1 MEQRHNQFLID
12 LQTAKQRA
20 KGFVAYDAKL
30 KVIGT
35 HDEVTLQQFGALQNC
50 SEYFNQVL
58 FNNSLSSVLF
68 TLNKRSRSMGHY
80 KPEGWLGKA
89 TISDAIPEINI
100 NPAILHLPE
109 SEVMQ
114 TLVHEL
120 CHHAQQLYGHP
131 GRRGYHN
138 REFSKI
144 MFSVGLMCS
153 STGMPGGKITGR
165 AMADYAV
172 EGGVFLQ
179 AFNEMPKDFLLPFKL
194 FDQELAITT
203 PAIANNDN
211 KVLADKNK
219 KKYSCLTCRINL
231 WGKPD
236 ISVLCGKCGQQLK

>member
-1 MEQRHNQFLID
+1 MERHNQFLLD
-12 LQTAKQRA
+12 LQNAKQCA
-20 KGFVAYDAKL
+20 KGFVSYDTRL
-30 KVIGT
+30 KVVGVY
-35 HDEVTLQQFGALQNC
+35 DDVALLQFGALQNC
-50 SEYFNQVL
+50 AQYFNKVL

-68 TLNKRSRSMGHY
+68 TLSRRSRAMGHY
-80 KPEGWLGKA
+80 KSHGWVGKNKV
-89 TISDAIPEINI
+89 SDAIPEINI

-179 AFNEMPKDFLLPFKL
+179 AFNYMPKEFLLPFKL
-194 FDQELAITT
+194 FEQEFITT
-203 PAIANNDN
+203 TLADASTGD

-219 KKYSCLTCRINL
+219 TKYSCLTCRVNL

-236 ISVLCGKCGQQLK
+236 ISVICGKCGQQLK